1 MVDAWVEAFETGS
14 HLESYILVRPKECCG
29 DDDTVKI
36 DSCIGQDPCSKI
48 ADLQPEVAS
57 DGVSGAETEEDVLP
71 PVVFAISVHSR
82 FLANAV
88 GETAADP
95 HAGAKVI
102 DDVPLDRVQGILFEL
117 FAAKEVVVVGE
128 DPGRAGELEAPSG
141 RGLWTTPSWG
151 RIVKRLLPRLMS
163 LSSKYSP
170 SGTCSASAGTHD
182 RFALLPSLGSS
193 RIPRPSRG
201 GAP

>member
-117 FAAKEVVVVGE
+117 FAAKEVVVVGV
-128 DPGRAGELEAPSG
+128 DPDRTSELEAPSATVVDDTQLG
-141 RGLWTTPSWG
+141 ADREAVGSEVDELFIGVW
-151 RIVKRLLPRLMS
+151 
-163 LSSKYSP
+163 P
-170 SGTCSASAGTHD
+170 SGTCTANPAPTIVS
-182 RFALLPSLGSS
+182 RFCFA
-193 RIPRPSRG
+193 R
-201 GAP
+201 